1 MAGSGNSNDVA
12 RRFIKYQIESKQ
24 LSLRSF
30 SHVLIEMATAMSQ
43 FWSDF
48 DELSLCLT

>member
-12 RRFIKYQIESKQ
+12 PRFIKYQIESKQ
-24 LSLRSF
+24 LSLRNF
-30 SHVLIEMATAMSQ
+30 SHVQIDMATAMSE
-43 FWSDF
+43 FWRDF